1 MSKTLTV
8 ARREFTQTVLRKTF
22 LVAILGIPVLVVVGF
37 GLAVLVMVGHRE
49 PPLQGTVAVV
59 GPADLAE
66 AVRLEFDP
74 EHIAAEQQRRMAQ
87 AAAAGRRL
95 LAGAAA
101 DTEVASDAVRMGM
114 GVGKVHVTVEA
125 VVEPQ
130 AIESIKQRVRP
141 GSLLAAA
148 AVPEA
153 LLAPAG
159 SDEPFLLYVAE
170 GVDSDHAGFIERCL
184 ARAVVRT
191 RAARAGLDADTAMS
205 MLQQPES
212 DTRRLQAGGQETR
225 EGEGQ
230 REIRQMIPMLFMML
244 LWIAVF
250 SSGQHLMMS
259 TIEEKSTRVME
270 VLLSAVSPLQLM
282 AGKILGHGAVGLLIV
297 LIYSGLTLAG
307 LVYLGRLH
315 WINVADMAYLFVYFF
330 MAFVMI
336 AAIMAAV
343 GSAVTDIREANTL
356 VAPLMFVVMIPLFLW
371 LPISQSPNG
380 GIATAFSF
388 IPPAIPFVMILRVAA
403 DEPVPLWQ
411 VPATI
416 LWGYACMLGMVWLAA
431 RIFRVGVL
439 MYGKPPSPMQII
451 KWARYT

>member
-1 MSKTLTV
+1 MSKTFTV

-22 LVAILGIPVLVVVGF
+22 LVAILGIPLLIVLAI
-37 GLAVLVMVGHRE
+37 GLAFLVLVGHRE
-49 PPLQGTVAVV
+49 PPLEGTVAVA

-66 AVRLEFDP
+66 AARLEFDP
-74 EHIAAEQQRRMAQ
+74 EHIVREQQRRVAQ
-87 AAAAGRRL
+87 AVAAGRGL
-95 LAGAAA
+95 LAGAVADPKAA
-101 DTEVASDAVRMGM
+101 SAAARIGF
-114 GVGKVHVTVEA
+114 GVGTVQVTVEA
-125 VVEPQ
+125 VAEPQ
-130 AIESIKQRVRP
+130 AIESLKQRVRP

-148 AVPEA
+148 VVPES

-170 GVDSDHAGFIERCL
+170 GVDGDHATFIERRL
-184 ARAVVRT
+184 AQAVVRT
-191 RAARAGLDADTAMS
+191 RAARAGLDADMAMA
-205 MLQQPES
+205 MLRQPES

-244 LWIAVF
+244 LWAAVF

-297 LIYSGLTLAG
+297 LIYSGLSLAG
-307 LVYLGRLH
+307 LVFLRQMH
-315 WINVADMAYLFVYFF
+315 WINLADMAYLFIYFF
-330 MAFVMI
+330 MAFFMI
-336 AAIMAAV
+336 ASIMAAV

-416 LWGYACMLGMVWLAA
+416 TWGYACMLAMVWLAG

-451 KWARYT
+451 KWARYA